1 LTGGNTP
8 SFLQSVTTGKTVHGS
23 EGMMNAAKSGPYF
36 TSQAAADAST
46 AGIGANSPDGVLTF
60 VDGERNSDQVT
71 RRGKVH

>member
-1 LTGGNTP
+1 
-8 SFLQSVTTGKTVHGS
+8 
-23 EGMMNAAKSGPYF
+23 MNAAKSGPYF